1 MMCRYISLEEL
12 EINDTIMTFGSLIFA
27 IFRGLNLIYIFNSH
41 KDDFL
46 IQLLLQ
52 AWILQY
58 MAGRILSMNLRISN
72 QCYNVHLSPLIV

>member
-12 EINDTIMTFGSLIFA
+12 EINVTITTFGSLISA

-41 KDDFL
+41 KGDFL

-58 MAGRILSMNLRISN
+58 MAGRILSMNLSISN
-72 QCYNVHLSPLIV
+72 QCYNVHLSLLVV